1 MNLQFDQHVRS
12 SIISNKNNKIARM
25 ETEKE
30 VQTERI
36 AELEKNVT
44 GLRKEEQEA
53 LQMER
58 NLKEKLKQQQQKQEA
73 LENKI
78 IELERQRRMM
88 RLQECCAQHPESE
101 KMMELLDFLKGNTV
115 CNFGNSEIR
124 DLLVSLTD
132 MISPD
137 AGSRIVKH
145 VQNEKKQIICNLI
158 ALGIDDVAIISKVVI
173 LNERT
178 IRKYHRECQ
187 IKKGELSMHTMVRFL
202 TALRLRTD
210 QETLEEFVIHALRC
224 LFDRE
229 DGELRRMLEGK

>member
-1 MNLQFDQHVRS
+1 M
-12 SIISNKNNKIARM
+12 
-25 ETEKE
+25 
-30 VQTERI
+30 
-36 AELEKNVT
+36 
-44 GLRKEEQEA
+44 
-53 LQMER
+53 
-58 NLKEKLKQQQQKQEA
+58 KQQQQKQEA

-101 KMMELLDFLKGNTV
+101 KMMELLGFLKGDTV

-187 IKKGELSMHTMVRFL
+187 LLMEAM
-202 TALRLRTD
+202 
-210 QETLEEFVIHALRC
+210 
-224 LFDRE
+224 
-229 DGELRRMLEGK
+229 DGGADGSGDSNII